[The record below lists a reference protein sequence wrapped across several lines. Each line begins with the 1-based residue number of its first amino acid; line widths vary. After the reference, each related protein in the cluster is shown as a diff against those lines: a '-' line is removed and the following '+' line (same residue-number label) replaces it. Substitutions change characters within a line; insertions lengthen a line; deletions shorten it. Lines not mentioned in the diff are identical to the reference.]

1 MREDIWNNSDSAI
14 GGKTL
19 SLRKLIGKGY
29 DAAWFLNCKARYR
42 LFCGARSTKKSKNI
56 IGYEPIMKILCDSR
70 RNILIARQNVR
81 P

>member
-1 MREDIWNNSDSAI
+1 MEMREDIWNNSDDVT

-29 DAAWFLNCKARYR
+29 DAAWFLNCHVRYR

-56 IGYEPIMKILCDSR
+56 IGLYRRYLAFLSR
-70 RNILIARQNVR
+70 F
-81 P
+81 